1 MRLLLGPIIGYTN
14 TESTRIWVQAS
25 EAVERLRVRIEQNYS
40 TRDIRFESTE
50 AQFPPSQRI
59 FNTGV
64 CTIHGLK
71 PGMRYRFSVVEGGGY
86 PRTLAW
92 GSFRTMQPANSR
104 GSVMVVSTSCSGGN
118 EVPAEYFGWPN
129 LRDFIDNASPDY
141 LLLTGDQVYTDSGDA
156 EVNVWR
162 TTLQVRPA
170 ERLRAFVDMYQ
181 LQWGR
186 DEIREVMASLPVAM
200 MWDDHDI
207 RDGWGSRPG
216 DTDTLLKKYPKGRPI
231 FDLFQAYYKDART
244 AFWHFQRCHGPI
256 GPFDSGGVVP
266 GVSQSERI
274 GTWSRGAPAVSL
286 PAIDRRSTVGYWFD
300 VGAARVVM
308 FDGRSARAYF
318 REPDEN
324 APDAPVLRVNGEPQW
339 RFVNDML
346 RRLPRTTRA
355 VLPMTSVPI
364 VANSS
369 QSIGESALGDYEPDV
384 APFGRGDLAGLL
396 ETFGDYK
403 PKDVYGYFDAVVSGD
418 ASVLDFKRE
427 LVDDLRDGWV
437 AARNREEGG
446 RLLRL
451 FAALEQPGRPG
462 TPMPVTFLGGD
473 IHVGALFRIELAGGR
488 VLECAIG
495 SAIAKEPVI
504 ALKAGLV
511 VGTDFTLPSVGGV
524 AAETLMADLR
534 LVAPNANERLM
545 RRIHVEILGD
555 ALRQN
560 NYAVTRIDLASDPV
574 SVSNDIV
581 TVQKSS
587 DIMRLEVH
595 LGPYSVSTT

>member
-1 MRLLLGPIIGYTN
+1 M
-14 TESTRIWVQAS
+14 
-25 EAVERLRVRIEQNYS
+25 
-40 TRDIRFESTE
+40 
-50 AQFPPSQRI
+50 
-59 FNTGV
+59 
-64 CTIHGLK
+64 
-71 PGMRYRFSVVEGGGY
+71 
-86 PRTLAW
+86 
-92 GSFRTMQPANSR
+92 
-104 GSVMVVSTSCSGGN
+104 
-118 EVPAEYFGWPN
+118 
-129 LRDFIDNASPDY
+129 
-141 LLLTGDQVYTDSGDA
+141 
-156 EVNVWR
+156 
-162 TTLQVRPA
+162 
-170 ERLRAFVDMYQ
+170 
-181 LQWGR
+181 
-186 DEIREVMASLPVAM
+186 
-200 MWDDHDI
+200 
-207 RDGWGSRPG
+207 
-216 DTDTLLKKYPKGRPI
+216 
-231 FDLFQAYYKDART
+231 
-244 AFWHFQRCHGPI
+244 
-256 GPFDSGGVVP
+256 
-266 GVSQSERI
+266 
-274 GTWSRGAPAVSL
+274 
-286 PAIDRRSTVGYWFD
+286 
-300 VGAARVVM
+300 
-308 FDGRSARAYF
+308 
-318 REPDEN
+318 
-324 APDAPVLRVNGEPQW
+324 
-339 RFVNDML
+339 
-346 RRLPRTTRA
+346 
-355 VLPMTSVPI
+355 
-364 VANSS
+364 
-369 QSIGESALGDYEPDV
+369 
-384 APFGRGDLAGLL
+384 APFGRGDLEGLL

-418 ASVLDFKRE
+418 ASVLDIKRE
-427 LVDDLRDGWV
+427 PVDDLRDGWV

-545 RRIHVEILGD
+545 RRIHVEIQGD

-595 LGPYSVSTT
+595 LGPYSVSTM